1 MPKQRRFRDIKQ
13 KRSLANDKKIEK
25 DSKLIQRLPYA
36 SIGNKTKA
44 FITDTFMLLMPLM
57 YIVVYFVMDGL
68 KDFEHHRLDGWL
80 VILIPNFIIVF
91 LFFWKS
97 GQTPGCKAYNIKLV
111 DNKRGEKAHPLAIA
125 LRYYFELFSM
135 ITIVGLLMA
144 FFRSDRRALHDLLS
158 GTTLIDTD
166 DAQ

>member
-1 MPKQRRFRDIKQ
+1 MKKQRRFRDIKQ
-13 KRSLANDKKIEK
+13 KKSLPKTKKSNQE
-25 DSKLIQRLPYA
+25 RVPYA
-36 SIGNKTKA
+36 SIKSKTKA
-44 FITDTFMLLMPLM
+44 FITDIFMLLMPLM

-68 KDFEHHRLDGWL
+68 KDFAHHRIDGWL
-80 VILIPNFIIVF
+80 TILIPNFIIVF
-91 LFFWKS
+91 LFFWRS

-111 DNKRGEKAHPLAIA
+111 DNKTGEKAHPLAIA

-144 FFRSDRRALHDLLS
+144 FFRSDRRTLHDLLS
-158 GTTLIDTD
+158 GTTLIDAD